1 MTIDTSRLT
10 EKREFD
16 EALQT
21 VKALVL
27 REKRN
32 TPKRTI
38 YHQRRMRQLHELL
51 EAIHSI
57 RIFDSTTGLNI

>member
-10 EKREFD
+10 EQREFN
-16 EALQT
+16 EALRT
-21 VKALVL
+21 VRALAQ

-32 TPKRTI
+32 SPKHTI
-38 YHQRRMRQLHELL
+38 YHQRRMRQLDELL
-51 EAIHSI
+51 EAIHSV